1 MDLEKH
7 LARQM
12 AFSRATYGPGERR
25 KGVADHIRKE
35 IEKEILRDDVDA
47 EEAASEWVD
56 VVILGFDGFWR
67 ALDAAGVPWHMI
79 PYQIAAMI
87 EEKQAKNEQ
96 RTWPDW
102 RTADPEKAI
111 EHVRG

>member
-1 MDLEKH
+1 
-7 LARQM
+7 M

-35 IEKEILRDDVDA
+35 IDNEILRDGVDA

-56 VVILGFDGFWR
+56 VAILAFDGFWR

-79 PYQIAAMI
+79 PGQIVAMI
-87 EEKQAKNEQ
+87 EAKQGKNEQ
-96 RTWPDW
+96 RKWPDW
-102 RTADPEKAI
+102 RAADPDKAI
-111 EHVRG
+111 EHDRSAE